1 MSPQHMNI
9 PLSRRSIRTR
19 LAYRFL
25 RALKKLNKQR
35 TGAVTSSTSSSIRD
49 TCRRYHMVKMAAY
62 ASMASAVGSKRA
74 WSRALLWKIRNRGL
88 NRWLVKRNKSRALRG
103 RSSSNAVERENP
115 SKGST
120 VGLEEAHQEL
130 RKLVPGGE
138 VMDVLSLFDETAHY
152 IKCLTSQVQIMRNIV
167 DFYSA

>member
-1 MSPQHMNI
+1 MNI

-35 TGAVTSSTSSSIRD
+35 TD

-88 NRWLVKRNKSRALRG
+88 NRWLVKRNKSL
-103 RSSSNAVERENP
+103 
-115 SKGST
+115 
-120 VGLEEAHQEL
+120 GLEEAHQEL

>member
-1 MSPQHMNI
+1 MYI
-9 PLSRRSIRTR
+9 PWSRMSIRTR

-25 RALKKLNKQR
+25 RSLKKLNKQR
-35 TGAVTSSTSSSIRD
+35 TGTATTSASPSARD

-62 ASMASAVGSKRA
+62 GSMASAVGSKRA

-88 NRWLVKRNKSRALRG
+88 NRWLVRRNKYRALRG
-103 RSSSNAVERENP
+103 RSSSNAVAIENP

-120 VGLEEAHQEL
+120 VGLEDAHEEL